1 MCSEERY
8 EMNQYEL
15 NKAIKQHELWLKHEG
30 GERANLRGA
39 NLSDA
44 DLIWANLSG
53 ANLRGANLR
62 GANLS
67 GADLSWAN
75 LRGADLHDADLRWI
89 SCGNQ
94 QEIITLQTKRW
105 SVVYTSEIMA
115 IGCQSHPISEWWE
128 FSEKTISEMDTHALA
143 WWKKNKGWIRQAIE
157 ANPATPTNK

>member
-30 GERANLRGA
+30 GERA
-39 NLSDA
+39 D
-44 DLIWANLSG
+44 
-53 ANLRGANLR
+53 
-62 GANLS
+62 LS
-67 GADLSWAN
+67 GADLSN
-75 LRGADLHDADLRWI
+75 ADLRLI

-105 SVVYTSEIMA
+105 CVVYTSEIMA

-143 WWKKNKGWIRQAIE
+143 WWKKNNGWIRQAIE
-157 ANPATPTNK
+157 ANPANPTNK